1 MNIFKI
7 KISIFL
13 ALALSAFSSIAA
25 INCAPS
31 SADYSY
37 NTNQEPTPKKVQSN
51 GRVYFFLCQ
60 KMNVKQA
67 FF

>member
-31 SADYSY
+31 SADYTY

-51 GRVYFFLCQ
+51 GRVYFFSLPKDEC
-60 KMNVKQA
+60 KTSI
-67 FF
+67 F